1 MRNISLQKLSK
12 LNRLFIVA
20 TLLLGTLGITFAGVG
35 AQSSGSSPSALIID
49 LDGTINTVAT
59 NRVERGLE
67 QAFEEGYNFAIIR
80 IDTPGGTIDA
90 TRDIVNLIVDAPL
103 PVITYVAPDG
113 AHAGSA
119 GTFVAAAGHLLVMA
133 SVSNI
138 GAASPVSS
146 TGEEIPET
154 LDLKLREDASAL
166 LRSIAELRD
175 RNIDALEDTVLN
187 ATSYSANEALELGIA
202 DFIAD
207 NTSSLLTVVDGQ
219 TVVVNGLD
227 VTINSVGAALETAS
241 FNLFAAFQSIIASPN
256 VAYILLVLG
265 IIGLVLEALFLGGW
279 VAGTIGVI
287 LIIVGGF
294 SLALLPFSWLGVV
307 LLILALVLFIIET
320 QAPGFG
326 IFGIGGIV
334 SLVLGGIFLFSSDGA
349 LGVTVA
355 VSPWVIGITATIL
368 LLLTIWVIW
377 EVRILR
383 KPPNYKSKTTPSN
396 LIGDR
401 AKVTVALE
409 PLGEIYVGGEYW
421 TARTIDDQHIE
432 KNKRVRVEKV
442 DGLLMLV
449 SKYQAESTG

>member
-207 NTSSLLTVVDGQ
+207 STSSLLTVVDGQ

-287 LIIVGGF
+287 LIISWWLFTGPVTVLLVGG
-294 SLALLPFSWLGVV
+294 SAADIGVGA
-307 LLILALVLFIIET
+307 IHNRD
-320 QAPGFG
+320 PGPG
-326 IFGIGGIV
+326 LWHLWDRGYRV
-334 SLVLGGIFLFSSDGA
+334 ARLGGHISILVRRRAGRNGGGQSMGAWDHRHDSASADDLGHLGGPHFEEATELQVQNHTQQPYRGPSDGN
-349 LGVTVA
+349 
-355 VSPWVIGITATIL
+355 S
-368 LLLTIWVIW
+368 
-377 EVRILR
+377 
-383 KPPNYKSKTTPSN
+383 
-396 LIGDR
+396 R
-401 AKVTVALE
+401 A
-409 PLGEIYVGGEYW
+409 
-421 TARTIDDQHIE
+421 
-432 KNKRVRVEKV
+432 
-442 DGLLMLV
+442 
-449 SKYQAESTG
+449 